1 MDGIE
6 TVLAQ
11 KQTEA
16 KSDEMLNLEDVT
28 LLRQVLKQNDQ
39 ILRIQSKISLE
50 SKNKN
55 LSDN

>member
-55 LSDN
+55 FSDN